1 MTKELFEKLDLEMQN
16 FFLRLEEDF
25 HVEKYMEHF
34 LARSL
39 TQIAE
44 RLESSEENM
53 SISDFQNQVKIEL
66 GKQLEEEFLHYQDS
80 DFVNSLL
87 ENIVLTENE
96 KKNRK
101 KLKEL
106 EQILS
111 FSKYEADIDFAI
123 YALNKNENIG
133 NFISSI
139 KKTSD
144 KFLEM
149 FKEGYQLLHDAD
161 IEDLENDLDD
171 LESLSNYDEEDFNK
185 NDYYT
190 RQNKGELD
198 GLKIYFNS
206 IPTKILTPE
215 EEFVLATKAHEGDL
229 EARNQFVAHN
239 LKLVVKI
246 AHKYINSELS
256 IEDLIQ
262 EGNIGVL
269 KAIEKFDPTKGYKFS
284 TYATWWIRQAIV
296 RAADDKGKNI
306 RIPVHMQQ
314 RMREYKKVRASLSVS
329 LNREPTKQEIAKEMN
344 LSVQSVENI
353 FNSMID
359 TVSMNEKINKDSED
373 EVGNFIPDSANV
385 EEEVLSSLDKKM
397 LENYFDICKLNTR
410 EKEVI
415 KARFGMDQ
423 NAKTLQQ
430 VADIYGITRERVRQ
444 IEFETLR
451 KLRSHSNLLKE
462 EIQELSTY
470 DKHLVSRM
478 NSSSS
483 LEQKKAKE
491 KEKRPKVSK
500 TQLTIYRE
508 YPNYPKKEIDA
519 ALASLKREDLELLFL
534 KYDRGLIG
542 FSKEQEE
549 QIHTIKTKVIRELL
563 EKHQKVQE
571 KVKDVYHFRGLYE
584 RLEDYDPE
592 IINRAIDSLSVSQKE
607 ILKEKYGPGFTRTS
621 SPTPKNEEQEKKV
634 SSLINQTLKV
644 KIKRIM
650 EGKVG
655 LYKSFPN
662 YTKAQVDQAVSLLN
676 SKDKA
681 LLIKRYGESLQE
693 DYLDRVTDQERSD
706 INNKIKRNIK
716 TSISTK
722 EKPNTYTYKNL
733 YERLSQY
740 SPDAINK
747 ALESL
752 PDVQREKLKEKYGK
766 KLLDTTDGK
775 QRNKKFEQSISNI
788 IYGSL
793 IQKIED
799 VINNKAGIYN
809 TITSYSEEEVRNAI
823 DKLEEREKAL
833 IIKKYGKDYKEYHY
847 DRLSKEERIE
857 INTSISPKIRQYL
870 SNPEFNPRKTYAN
883 TNIFDCYKDVESW
896 KVLGA
901 IESLS
906 LEEIELLQKVYGTDF
921 QSMYEDVDL
930 TKEERNQLGIIVRQ
944 KVKRRIEKEYKPINL
959 NQNLYQILEWS
970 DTDQVEALLENLPK
984 EELKLVEK
992 KYNNKTGEVLEN
1004 VLEETAEKTLK
1015 YLLLRMKK
1023 QLFQEEGRM
1032 SRHQDLYMRFN
1043 DYTKEEVDKILTRL
1057 TPQEKKLLDSYYDE
1071 KTLRWKNKE
1080 ISSEEQ
1086 NQLSS
1091 LTGKIGR
1098 NLKNKPKR
1106 KTYNNI
1112 YTFFEEYTEEQIN
1125 GAIEKLTD
1133 RNQEILKKKFGED
1146 LKHPTNIE
1154 LTVNENNTIYRVFNT
1169 LLPKLLNPQPRVY
1182 HYKSLLERFEE
1193 YDPKVILKAVESL
1206 PNSQKEILQ
1215 ERYGKDLTK
1224 NSSLK
1229 SIGKEGNMRISAIV
1243 LNYLPSRIED
1253 VLIDRSG
1260 IYKYFLDYDHTVIDD
1275 AISKIPEN
1283 QRLLLQKKYGEDYRE
1298 NHNDDLTD
1306 EEKYE
1311 LHTKVMKRMERLI
1324 KNPTLVQYGS
1334 PKKIE
1339 GVYEYFSDYS
1349 KEEIKEAFSKL
1360 KEEERERIIKRFGE
1374 DFDHPVRN
1382 TLTKQERS
1390 EFYGT
1395 MKKLKLSLE
1404 RMNGENLSKLIKYAN
1419 LYDYYS
1425 EYSKEQVDFV
1435 LSTLK
1440 DEELEIIHKKY
1451 GEDLENP
1458 IEGELTYTEKARFYK
1473 VNNKKIKPSLA
1484 KLKEEGENEMANRK
1498 RRDRSS
1504 YYTYF
1509 EEYDKAT
1516 LDETFKK
1523 LIPTHQEKLHKIW
1536 GENLDEYN
1544 ANAIETSLD
1553 LKNSF
1558 QGPIATTVK
1567 RIAKDLKQE
1576 KETMSCSVDN
1586 NQQEEYILTMKE
1598 FKNPIFNKVRENLPP
1613 KSQVILSLKFGLVD
1627 EQYYSTEAISNFLGI
1642 EKEEVITTVRNALKT
1657 YKASAKEAL
1666 DIKLEQDENRIMDQE
1681 EKVFAKTK
1689 ILKEGN

>member
-1 MTKELFEKLDLEMQN
+1 MTKRLFEKLDLEMQN
-16 FFLRLEEDF
+16 FFLLLEEDF

-39 TQIAE
+39 TEIAE
-44 RLESSEENM
+44 KLESSEENM

-87 ENIVLTENE
+87 ENIVLTEDE

-296 RAADDKGKNI
+296 RAVDDKGKNI

-329 LNREPTKQEIAKEMN
+329 LNREPTNQEIAKEMN

-373 EVGNFIPDSANV
+373 EFGNFIPDSANV

-478 NSSSS
+478 NNSSS

-500 TQLTIYRE
+500 TQLTIYME

-563 EKHQKVQE
+563 EEKE
-571 KVKDVYHFRGLYE
+571 KVEPIKEDRKLSGIYE
-584 RLEDYDPE
+584 RLDKYNP
-592 IINRAIDSLSVSQKE
+592 IVVNKAIDSLSFSQKE
-607 ILKEKYGPGFTRTS
+607 LLKEKYGPDFTQTLS
-621 SPTPKNEEQEKKV
+621 LTPRNKELERKV
-634 SSLINQTLKV
+634 SVLIYQTLKV
-644 KIKRIM
+644 RINHIL

-662 YTKAQVDQAVSLLN
+662 YTKEQVNQVVNLLS

-681 LLIKRYGESLQE
+681 LLIKRYGENLEE
-693 DYLDRVTDQERSD
+693 DHLERVTDQERSD
-706 INNKIKRNIK
+706 INNKIKRYIK
-716 TSISTK
+716 TSLNVK
-722 EKPNTYTYKNL
+722 EEPKMYTYKNL
-733 YERLSQY
+733 YERLNQY

-766 KLLDTTDGK
+766 KLLDTTNGK

-809 TITSYSEEEVRNAI
+809 TITSYSEEEVRSAI
-823 DKLEEREKAL
+823 DKLEDREKAL

-870 SNPEFNPRKTYAN
+870 NNPEFNPRKTYAN
-883 TNIFDCYKDVESW
+883 TNIFDYYKDIESW

-906 LEEIELLQKVYGTDF
+906 LEEIELMQKVYGTNF
-921 QSMYEDVDL
+921 HSIHEDTDL
-930 TKEERNQLGIIVRQ
+930 TKEERERLGIIIRE
-944 KVKRRIEKEYKPINL
+944 KVKRRIEKGYKPIDL

-970 DTDQVEALLENLPK
+970 DETQINSLLKTLSK
-984 EELKLVEK
+984 EDLELIDK
-992 KYNNKTGEVLEN
+992 KYDNKTGEVLEN
-1004 VLEETAEKTLK
+1004 VLEETEEKTLK
-1015 YLLLRMKK
+1015 YLLLKMKK

-1032 SRHQDLYMRFN
+1032 FRHQDLYMRFN

-1057 TPQEKKLLDSYYDE
+1057 SPQEKKLLDSYYDE

-1086 NQLSS
+1086 KQLSI
-1091 LTGKIGR
+1091 LTGKIRR

-1106 KTYNNI
+1106 KNYNDI
-1112 YTFFEEYTEEQIN
+1112 YTSFDEYTEEEIN
-1125 GAIEKLTD
+1125 CAIEKLSD
-1133 RNQEILKKKFGED
+1133 RNKEILKKKFGED
-1146 LKHPTNIE
+1146 FKHPTNMV
-1154 LTVNENNTIYRVFNT
+1154 LNENESSTIYRVFNT
-1169 LLPKLLNPQPRVY
+1169 LLPKLLKPEQKVY

-1206 PNSQKEILQ
+1206 PNKQKEILQ
-1215 ERYGKDLTK
+1215 ERYGKDLSK

-1229 SIGKEGNMRISAIV
+1229 SFGKKANVRVSSIIKNS
-1243 LNYLPSRIED
+1243 LPSRIED

-1260 IYKYFLDYDHTVIDD
+1260 IYKYFLDYDHAIIDE
-1275 AISKIPEN
+1275 AISKMPEE
-1283 QRLLLQKKYGEDYRE
+1283 QIALLQKKYGKDYRE
-1298 NHNDDLTD
+1298 NHNDDLTV
-1306 EEKYE
+1306 EEKNV

-1324 KNPTLVQYGS
+1324 RNPALVQYGNQQ
-1334 PKKIE
+1334 KIE
-1339 GVYEYFSDYS
+1339 GGYEYLSDYS
-1349 KEEIKEAFSKL
+1349 KEEVQEAFSKL
-1360 KEEERERIIKRFGE
+1360 SEEEKKRITRRFGE
-1374 DFDHPVRN
+1374 DFDRPECN

-1390 EFYGT
+1390 ELYGT

-1451 GEDLENP
+1451 GKDLENP
-1458 IEGELTYTEKARFYK
+1458 IEGELTYTEKAKFYTL
-1473 VNNKKIKPSLA
+1473 NNKKIKPSLA

-1627 EQYYSTEAISNFLGI
+1627 EQYYSIEAISNFLGI

-1666 DIKLEQDENRIMDQE
+1666 DIKLEQDENKIMNQE